1 MERERRGR
9 ENELRWDE
17 FGGKRGRENEIEGKG
32 SDVCGGEK
40 KKEEGNR
47 KEEKRKGK
55 TKEGEKIGKMNYLNF

>member
-1 MERERRGR
+1 
-9 ENELRWDE
+9 
-17 FGGKRGRENEIEGKG
+17 
-32 SDVCGGEK
+32 VCGGEK